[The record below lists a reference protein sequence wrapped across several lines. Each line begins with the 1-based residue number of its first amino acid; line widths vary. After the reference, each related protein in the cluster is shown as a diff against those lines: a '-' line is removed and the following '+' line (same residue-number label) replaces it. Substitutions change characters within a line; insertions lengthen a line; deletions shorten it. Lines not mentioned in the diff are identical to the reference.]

1 MYLDLE
7 DSRARI
13 AQDTVLIGG
22 LQDKVVELEALVQK
36 QKVTISNQ
44 SKTISDPRLIRKQQQ
59 QQQHPSCGNGTVV
72 PMTPQRHAQGQGQCQ
87 GLSPFES
94 PYSARSG
101 FSGAS
106 GASGVGVEY
115 LPPPPMFDVNGNGVV
130 PKFPGQCQDQLL
142 PGVNPLPIPSIWDP
156 LAWSNGSP
164 YAVAYLDPTACI
176 AEFSSRLRE
185 LWAKTELFGQVHANI
200 PSVYKDSHLDKRVK
214 EYIMSV
220 SDRQG
225 ASSLLGSPATRFFL
239 VAKAINAFL
248 VHDVL
253 KVTIIKGFDEQA
265 DMGIGGIKKQ
275 LFPGEP
281 LLHVY
286 TYPNCATNMLVD
298 TPTPVRHIMI
308 IAMTTRIQTLKTK
321 PGFIDFCQQ
330 KTRDHMHKL
339 WRLIGPLTHP
349 QSNTTIDPITGNSQA
364 WTDLS
369 TIVSEAEMLALDMYS
384 VPFEYQ
390 SEFPAVNEAFD
401 PVTMVNSDAFI
412 TGDPMMLAESDCRVR
427 LGVTPVVRARDN
439 SDCEVG
445 VVRAVSMGNVL
456 LRMGGHK

>member
-1 MYLDLE
+1 MAMLTVSSLATPNSTTRSTTPNPSFSRSHHSRTSSSTPATSFSASQQHTHDLALEIEYLRSHLHSTQETLQAIYLDLE

-22 LQDKVVELEALVQK
+22 LQDKIVELEALVQK

-44 SKTISDPRLIRKQQQ
+44 SKTISDPRLNRKHQQQ
-59 QQQHPSCGNGTVV
+59 QQQQTPGCGNGAIV
-72 PMTPQRHAQGQGQCQ
+72 PMTPQRHAQGRGQCQ

-115 LPPPPMFDVNGNGVV
+115 LPPPPMFDVDGNGFV
-130 PKFPGQCQDQLL
+130 PMFPGQYQGQ
-142 PGVNPLPIPSIWDP
+142 PSPAVNPLPVPSIWDP

-164 YAVAYLDPTACI
+164 YTVAYLEPTACI
-176 AEFSSRLRE
+176 TEFSSRLRE
-185 LWAKTELFGQVHANI
+185 LWTKTELFGQVHANV

-265 DMGIGGIKKQ
+265 DMEIGGIKKQ
-275 LFPGEP
+275 LFPGES
-281 LLHVY
+281 
-286 TYPNCATNMLVD
+286 LVIYL
-298 TPTPVRHIMI
+298 PHP
-308 IAMTTRIQTLKTK
+308 
-321 PGFIDFCQQ
+321 
-330 KTRDHMHKL
+330 RD
-339 WRLIGPLTHP
+339 
-349 QSNTTIDPITGNSQA
+349 
-364 WTDLS
+364 
-369 TIVSEAEMLALDMYS
+369 
-384 VPFEYQ
+384 
-390 SEFPAVNEAFD
+390 
-401 PVTMVNSDAFI
+401 
-412 TGDPMMLAESDCRVR
+412 
-427 LGVTPVVRARDN
+427 
-439 SDCEVG
+439 
-445 VVRAVSMGNVL
+445 
-456 LRMGGHK
+456 